1 MSHNLTHARHIQ
13 AASAT
18 TLLVK
23 SAISAPD
30 ARHSGQQA
38 HFPPQEVEVAQGSS
52 ADLEEQQLPERQHS
66 LGANENQLSKVTA
79 VQPDSQ

>member
-23 SAISAPD
+23 SAISSPD